1 MTFLRLTAR
10 VSSNFHSPDG
20 IKPKAERELT
30 AQAATALPLHSP
42 LAARWTGFILHPGGG
57 LAVNDNPHAR
67 MKAIRLGFAI
77 EGEGGAA

>member
-1 MTFLRLTAR
+1 MPFLRLTAR

-20 IKPKAERELT
+20 IRPKAEREL
-30 AQAATALPLHSP
+30 AAHATTALPFSSP
-42 LAARWTGFILHPGGG
+42 LAASWTGFLKLPDGG

-77 EGEGGAA
+77 ESEGGAA